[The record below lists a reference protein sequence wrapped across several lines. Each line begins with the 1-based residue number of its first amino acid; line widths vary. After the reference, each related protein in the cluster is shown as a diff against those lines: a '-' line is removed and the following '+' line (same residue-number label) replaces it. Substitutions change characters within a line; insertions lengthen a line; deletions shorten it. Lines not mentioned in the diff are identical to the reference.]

1 MQDGLAAIVDL
12 PAQRIACGAI
22 VTETARIVGSACGSA
37 CGSPYVRCVCAHTRA
52 LMVSPGR
59 QGYISKAF
67 LSASRFSSKTTDGAD
82 GVRSEPNMSGDR

>member
-22 VTETARIVGSACGSA
+22 VTETARIVGSA